1 MARKS
6 NNTALNNL
14 ADRLNSN
21 LMDNKLSKSV
31 TFVATTTG
39 KLATGTFK
47 IADVTGVVAVQV
59 FGICGTNLVSA
70 GGGTLEVGT
79 ALSTAALIAQTT
91 GTDLDANEIWHDA
104 SPDSSIELTSV
115 LTHKIVT
122 QDINYKIG
130 TADISAGEITFYI
143 LWSPI
148 SDDGNVVIAWG

>member
-1 MARKS
+1 MAQKS
-6 NNTALNNL
+6 NHTALNNL
-14 ADRLNSN
+14 VDRLNSG
-21 LMDNKLSKSV
+21 LLDNKIAKSV

-39 KLATGTFK
+39 KFATGTFK
-47 IADVTGVVAVQV
+47 LADVTGVVSLQV
-59 FGICGTNLVSA
+59 FGVCGVDLVSA

-104 SPDSSIELTSV
+104 TPDASIELTSIA
-115 LTHKIVT
+115 TTKIVT
-122 QDINYKIG
+122 QDVNYVIG

-148 SDDGNVVIAWG
+148 SSNGNVVVA